1 MQELHDGRGGKDPFP
16 LLLKKTK
23 LPKKWKEKP
32 GKIFYFK
39 KLMIYEYKIYRSSVI
54 IFFSKDGR

>member
-1 MQELHDGRGGKDPFP
+1 MFLEEIVVSLRSILSIFTQEIHDGKGGKDPFP

-32 GKIFYFK
+32 G
-39 KLMIYEYKIYRSSVI
+39 E
-54 IFFSKDGR
+54 